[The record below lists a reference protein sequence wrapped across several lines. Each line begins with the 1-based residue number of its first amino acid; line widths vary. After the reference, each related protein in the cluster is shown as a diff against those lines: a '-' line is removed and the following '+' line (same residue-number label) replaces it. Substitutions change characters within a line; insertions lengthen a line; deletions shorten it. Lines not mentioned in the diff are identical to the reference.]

1 MADKQTLQQFGA
13 SIKAKHPE
21 YKDMDDGAVGK
32 AVLAKYPQYADMVEQ
47 SPATPPP
54 SMLQSALSTGGDV
67 LKGIGKGALHTISGA
82 DEWARENLPAVLTNS
97 NMGYGPPANLGHVKE
112 MATPRGTAQNIGYG
126 GEQVGEFL
134 LPTGL
139 EEGAAKLGA
148 EALGR
153 GGEFAGRLL
162 GSAAHSAA
170 VNKAQGGSAT
180 TGALMGAGGSV
191 ASEGMKAAAPLI
203 AESAL
208 GVRGAD
214 KMYGRTVGNA
224 IMEDTSGVRPSTI
237 EGSARGKI
245 AELKPQLEQ
254 AAADAGAS
262 GARGSLLPARQG
274 VDDAIAGHMTNR
286 ATKTAAELE
295 PLQTHLATD
304 ATTGLPLAQD
314 QTPTGLLQMKRGL
327 DSDFIRNWSPLTGS
341 RPALG
346 QARQAYGNLADEFHA
361 AAPGTA
367 DLDQRVSS
375 LIPVANRAEIM
386 SRAPGVAENTLNRF
400 RAPTGA
406 LTGFVGGGMAGY
418 HEGGVPGAIA
428 GAGMGALLPS
438 VISSPTTQMIMARG
452 FYDGLPKLIPAAT
465 GAALQLDRG
474 NQ

>member
-1 MADKQTLQQFGA
+1 MLQQG
-13 SIKAKHPE
+13 
-21 YKDMDDGAVGK
+21 M
-32 AVLAKYPQYADMVEQ
+32 
-47 SPATPPP
+47 
-54 SMLQSALSTGGDV
+54 SALGNF
-67 LKGIGKGALHTISGA
+67 GKGVAKGAGSTANSIGRMFLPDALLNEINT
-82 DEWARENLPAVLTNS
+82 
-97 NMGYGPPANLGHVKE
+97 ANKGHNAPQIPVPSAE
-112 MATPRGTAQNIGYG
+112 QEESYFAPHGTAQNIGYG

>member
-47 SPATPPP
+47 APATPPP

-67 LKGIGKGALHTISGA
+67 LKGIGKGALHTISGT
-82 DEWARENLPAVLTNS
+82 DEWAREHLPAVLTNS
-97 NMGYGPPANLGHVKE
+97 NIGFGPPANLGHVKE

-134 LPTGL
+134 LPTGV
-139 EEGAAKLGA
+139 EEGAARL
-148 EALGR
+148 
-153 GGEFAGRLL
+153 GGEVLGHGGEIAGKLL
-162 GSAAHSAA
+162 GSAAHSAG

-180 TGALMGAGGSV
+180 TGALMGAGGTAV
-191 ASEGMKAAAPLI
+191 GEGMKAAAPLI

-254 AAADAGAS
+254 AAEDAGAS

-274 VDDAIAGHMTNR
+274 VDDAIAGHITNR

-304 ATTGLPLAQD
+304 STTGLPLAQD

-361 AAPGTA
+361 SAPGTQN
-367 DLDQRVSS
+367 LDQRISS
-375 LIPVANRAEIM
+375 LIPVANRADIM
-386 SRAPGVAENTLNRF
+386 SRAPGVMENTLNRF
-400 RAPTGA
+400 RVPTGA
-406 LTGFVGGGMAGY
+406 LTGAVGGGAAGY
-418 HEGGVPGAIA
+418 HEGGLPGAVA

-452 FYDGLPKLIPAAT
+452 LYDGVPKLLPAAG
-465 GAALQLDRG
+465 GAALQTDRG

>member
-1 MADKQTLQQFGA
+1 MPRT
-13 SIKAKHPE
+13 IKADGRTITVP
-21 YKDMDDGAVGK
+21 DD
-32 AVLAKYPQYADMVEQ
+32 
-47 SPATPPP
+47 ATPEEINQIVGPAPKTAPPSAPP
-54 SMLQSALSTGGDV
+54 SMLQSALSTGGDLV
-67 LKGIGKGALHTISGA
+67 KGIGKGALHTISSS
-82 DEWARENLPAVLTNS
+82 DEWAREHLPAVLTNS
-97 NMGYGPPANLGHVKE
+97 NMGFGPPANLEHVKE
-112 MATPRGTAQNIGYG
+112 MATPQNTAQKIGYG

-139 EEGAAKLGA
+139 EEGAAKLGGA
-148 EALGR
+148 ALGH
-153 GGEFAGRLL
+153 GGEIAGKLL
-162 GSAAHSAA
+162 GAAAHAGA
-170 VNKAQGGSAT
+170 INKAQGGSAA
-180 TGALMGAGGSV
+180 TGALMGAGGAV
-191 ASEGMKAAAPLI
+191 VGEGMKAAAPLI

-295 PLQTHLATD
+295 PLQTHLAAD
-304 ATTGLPLAQD
+304 ATTGLPLAEQ
-314 QTPTGLLQMKRGL
+314 QTPTGLLQLKRGL

-361 AAPGTA
+361 SAPGTA

-375 LIPVANRAEIM
+375 LIPVANRADIM
-386 SRAPGVAENTLNRF
+386 SRSPGVMENTLNRF
-400 RAPTGA
+400 RVPTGA
-406 LTGFVGGGMAGY
+406 LTGVIGGGAAGGAAGY
-418 HEGGVPGAIA
+418 HEGGLPGAVV

-438 VISSPTTQMIMARG
+438 MIASPTTQMIIARG
-452 FYDGLPKLIPAAT
+452 LYDGVPKLIPAAT
-465 GAALQLDRG
+465 GAALQTDRG